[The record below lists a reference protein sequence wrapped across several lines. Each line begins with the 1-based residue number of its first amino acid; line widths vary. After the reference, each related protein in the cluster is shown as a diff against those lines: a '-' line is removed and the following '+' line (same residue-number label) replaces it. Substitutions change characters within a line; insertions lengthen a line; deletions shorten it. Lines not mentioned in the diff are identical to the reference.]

1 MLRAAPVS
9 NNAKHGT
16 EWIEIEILGDEI
28 LFNEVIFATCRG
40 LGGNVLPTDPS
51 EQLVTRRFPVASV
64 ARECLLDVAGHVS
77 GTLGCDVPAGDRQ
90 SKGYCRLHTVYI
102 GLCVGIRSSHM
113 VVFVQ
118 VA

>member
-1 MLRAAPVS
+1 MLRPAPVS

-16 EWIEIEILGDEI
+16 EWIEIE
-28 LFNEVIFATCRG
+28 
-40 LGGNVLPTDPS
+40 
-51 EQLVTRRFPVASV
+51 QLVTRRFPAASV